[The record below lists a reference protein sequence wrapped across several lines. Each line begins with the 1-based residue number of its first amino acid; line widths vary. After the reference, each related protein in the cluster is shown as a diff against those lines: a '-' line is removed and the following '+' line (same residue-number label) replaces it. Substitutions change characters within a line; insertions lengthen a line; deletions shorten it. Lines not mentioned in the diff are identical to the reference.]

1 MNNFLTTIND
11 VITDGKNSGILH
23 LNVSNEIL
31 EGNMLKIN
39 DKELV
44 NFSSCSY
51 LGLEF
56 DPRLKAG
63 AIKALEG
70 YGTQFSASRAYL
82 SSIH

>member
-39 DKELV
+39 DEEKIYQELLDLYE
-44 NFSSCSY
+44 S
-51 LGLEF
+51 LL
-56 DPRLKAG
+56 R
-63 AIKALEG
+63 
-70 YGTQFSASRAYL
+70 
-82 SSIH
+82 